1 MAAVT
6 RGVDERCERS
16 GSIRTGPPSDQTVV
30 PRKCLPDG
38 RPIAAAERGAPGSG
52 SSADAPSSRRRLAAD
67 AAHTRRTCRRCD
79 LLHPRAPARLHGPVH
94 RARPRGARLDDGDRA
109 AAARHRP
116 GARETSL
123 AGPEGGLLLWI
134 AFGLIGSLRVLP
146 IPGSAAVWTF
156 HFPFIA
162 AAMVLGGPTAGAW
175 VAFLATLERRELE
188 SQPWYG
194 TLANHSVMAF
204 GAVLGGLTVLVVR
217 GALASASVDPG
228 AAGVIAIAAGT
239 LVLAISA
246 NAMAAGTIMLRE
258 RLAAKALLDI
268 LVRSFGR
275 VTLAEIGLA
284 SVFAVAYVAVGWW
297 APAALAGVVLL
308 VWPADGFDGIDPMMQ
323 LPRTRQFHR
332 ELDAV
337 LDRSRRGTAPGG
349 LLLMLDLVGFGQ
361 INRDV
366 GHDSADEVL
375 EEIGRR
381 LRALV
386 RRTDLI
392 GRIGGDEIAI
402 FFTGIVSRATADDLA
417 RRIESTVS
425 RPVATVNGDVRVG
438 VSIGAIIARISIT
451 RPANPGRAHALG
463 RPRDADPEASPEG
476 RTGALRGPVPPIRPD
491 RTTIRRRD
499 RRPGAVRGGAAAPD
513 DGGSCRRLM
522 GVSARWACRHARR
535 PGAGPR
541 RTGPGSNGA
550 MSTDDAAP
558 SRISSAIPSPI
569 AGDVLKPV
577 PLWPQSR

>member
-1 MAAVT
+1 MDVQSLQLSA
-6 RGVDERCERS
+6 GL
-16 GSIRTGPPSDQTVV
+16 PV
-30 PRKCLPDG
+30 PG
-38 RPIAAAERGAPGSG
+38 RPRIP
-52 SSADAPSSRRRLAAD
+52 RRRDAVSPPTPPTPGGPAAGAISSTRELLLAYTGVSIVLGLGALVWTT
-67 AAHTRRTCRRCD
+67 ATVP
-79 LLHPRAPARLHGPVH
+79 LLPAI
-94 RARPRGARLDDGDRA
+94 D
-109 AAARHRP
+109 P
-116 GARETSL
+116 GLAGTSL

-438 VSIGAIIARISIT
+438 VSIGAIIARPSRDLPT
-451 RPANPGRAHALG
+451 RAVLMHWADREMQTQKRAQKAGRARSGIRFHPYGLTEQPSAAETGAGRRPWWRG
-463 RPRDADPEASPEG
+463 RP
-476 RTGALRGPVPPIRPD
+476 
-491 RTTIRRRD
+491 
-499 RRPGAVRGGAAAPD
+499 
-513 DGGSCRRLM
+513 
-522 GVSARWACRHARR
+522 
-535 PGAGPR
+535 
-541 RTGPGSNGA
+541 
-550 MSTDDAAP
+550 
-558 SRISSAIPSPI
+558 
-569 AGDVLKPV
+569 
-577 PLWPQSR
+577 